1 VPLPGLLID
10 TDTASDDAVAPVMAA
25 VAAAA
30 EFNIWAEPEATAVVL
45 GDEARGQLL
54 VDRRHLAAAPNVTL
68 VRRVN
73 ADGFRALL
81 FEACATAPGTAERL
95 RPVMGAAA

>member
-1 VPLPGLLID
+1 MPLPGLLID

-30 EFNIWAEPEATAVVL
+30 EFNIWADPEATAVVL
-45 GDEARGQLL
+45 AAATPTSVL
-54 VDRRHLAAAPNVTL
+54 VDRRHFAAAPNVTL

-81 FEACATAPGTAERL
+81 FEPCATTPGTAERL
-95 RPVMGAAA
+95 RPVMGAA

>member
-10 TDTASDDAVAPVMAA
+10 TDTASD
-25 VAAAA
+25 
-30 EFNIWAEPEATAVVL
+30 
-45 GDEARGQLL
+45 G
-54 VDRRHLAAAPNVTL
+54 AAPNVTL

-81 FEACATAPGTAERL
+81 FEPCATTPGTAERL
-95 RPVMGAAA
+95 RPVRGAA

>member
-1 VPLPGLLID
+1 VPLPGLLIG

-54 VDRRHLAAAPNVTL
+54 VDRCHFAAAPSVTL
-68 VRRVN
+68 VR
-73 ADGFRALL
+73 G
-81 FEACATAPGTAERL
+81 
-95 RPVMGAAA
+95 

>member
-1 VPLPGLLID
+1 MPLPGLLMD
-10 TDTASDDAVAPVMAA
+10 TDTASDDAVAPVMDAVAPVMAA

-54 VDRRHLAAAPNVTL
+54 VDRCHFAAAPSVTL
-68 VRRVN
+68 VR
-73 ADGFRALL
+73 G
-81 FEACATAPGTAERL
+81 
-95 RPVMGAAA
+95 